1 MADRLSFITD
11 YDFLN
16 LGWSAE
22 ALAALYGGVLLALI
36 VLVIALVLWRRHK
49 KKAASAEKQEN
60 HLPERWREIRP
71 DSEELRKVWQ
81 EATEAERE
89 EIGRLSREAR
99 WCLDYLK
106 ECGKK
111 DASYEMLLQL
121 WSYQETEK
129 EPLLK
134 QMVQELADSHLEQ
147 SMAASRLIME
157 IQDERIVPHLLLA
170 LLQTE
175 EYPPARVAEALSV
188 FGALAGRSL
197 VALYHKV
204 EEEPRRLV
212 ILDAMGQLG
221 KQCPWAVLEEG
232 SRSSSTE
239 IRKKIADLVGLL
251 LPDNTISFLQPLI
264 ADPEGRVRAAAAAA
278 LGKLGGQEVYAI
290 LRELRQ
296 RDPDWQVKSTCQ
308 TFLTAWENNIRS
320 QVAVDEVDLWLAGQT
335 EEIPETEEQKKAR
348 TGEKP

>member
-1 MADRLSFITD
+1 MAERLSFITD

-22 ALAALYGGVLLALI
+22 ALIALYGGVLLALI
-36 VLVIALVLWRRHK
+36 VLLIALILWRRHK
-49 KKAASAEKQEN
+49 NKAVSAGKQEES
-60 HLPERWREIRP
+60 LLERWRESKP
-71 DSEELRKVWQ
+71 NSEELRKFWQ
-81 EATEAERE
+81 SATEDERE
-89 EIGRLSREAR
+89 EVGRLSREAH

-111 DASYEMLLQL
+111 EASYGMLLRL
-121 WSYQETEK
+121 WPYQEAEK

-134 QMVQELADSHLEQ
+134 QMVQELADPHPEQ
-147 SMAASRLIME
+147 GMAASRLIME

-188 FGALAGRSL
+188 FGALAARSL
-197 VALYHKV
+197 AALYHKV

-221 KQCPWAVLEEG
+221 EQCPWAVLEEG
-232 SRSSSTE
+232 SRSSSME
-239 IRKKIADLVGLL
+239 IRKKVADLVGLL
-251 LPDNTISFLQPLI
+251 LPDNTISFLRPLI

-290 LRELRQ
+290 LQELRQ
-296 RDPDWQVKSTCQ
+296 RDSDWQVKSTCQ
-308 TFLTAWENNIRS
+308 TFLTAWENDIRNR
-320 QVAVDEVDLWLAGQT
+320 VAADEVDLWLAEQAAETAVT
-335 EEIPETEEQKKAR
+335 EEEKKA
-348 TGEKP
+348 